1 MLTHECDQVQPKFYF
16 NKFSTELSNMQVA
29 FIDLLSILL
38 SLLASSASEIVYRR
52 KEMKQKV
59 LAKQKDPFKIK
70 FDKNFILR

>member
-1 MLTHECDQVQPKFYF
+1 MNVVRCSENSISIH
-16 NKFSTELSNMQVA
+16 FSTELSNMKVA
-29 FIDLLSILL
+29 FIHLLSILL

-52 KEMKQKV
+52 KEMKKKV